1 MYLPFLS
8 LDAIYG
14 AEQVFLD
21 RENDGTSEAIDAGG
35 IEGFP
40 FGDSVQTQLYVS
52 KKNKY

>member
-21 RENDGTSEAIDAGG
+21 REDDGTSDAIDAG
-35 IEGFP
+35 IDGFP
-40 FGDSVQTQLYVS
+40 FGDSVQTQVYVS
-52 KKNKY
+52 KQNNE